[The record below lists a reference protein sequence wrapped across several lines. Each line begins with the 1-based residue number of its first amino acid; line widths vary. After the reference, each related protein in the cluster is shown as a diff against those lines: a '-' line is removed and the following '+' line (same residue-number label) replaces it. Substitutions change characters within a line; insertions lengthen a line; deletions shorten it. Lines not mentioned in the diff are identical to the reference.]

1 MAQAP
6 VVPPEELAPGLHG
19 VFSATITPSDSDTVR
34 AARLALR
41 RPALYSPLLAL
52 HRSPVDGNATT
63 AQRSVSLAGVQWP
76 EGPSLLDTV
85 HPAEGALTVLPELS
99 GLPSGLSPDQIKARA
114 ERRGGAFEQALSDAA
129 RAGKGYLVGSYPERD
144 GERFYH
150 TVVLAGPDGAILG
163 RYRATHPDADPAS
176 WAAPGDQ
183 IAVIPTPLGRIG
195 LASAVEL
202 AVPELGALYAAM
214 RADIL
219 AAPAGSPAALKVE
232 VDAKLYGV
240 PDPPTGRADFFPYAA
255 AEQDQ
260 FWIVSGGRRDGDHTA
275 AAIYG
280 PEPVV
285 LTPTLTAAA
294 GADAVRYETVI
305 PAPGTWINQSQLIAG
320 QQAQWFIPLVLPEQN
335 ACLSRWRAMSAEPLP
350 CI

>member
-1 MAQAP
+1 
-6 VVPPEELAPGLHG
+6 
-19 VFSATITPSDSDTVR
+19 
-34 AARLALR
+34 
-41 RPALYSPLLAL
+41 
-52 HRSPVDGNATT
+52 
-63 AQRSVSLAGVQWP
+63 
-76 EGPSLLDTV
+76 
-85 HPAEGALTVLPELS
+85 VLPELS

-114 ERRGGAFEQALSDAA
+114 ERKGGAFEQA
-129 RAGKGYLVGSYPERD
+129 
-144 GERFYH
+144 
-150 TVVLAGPDGAILG
+150 
-163 RYRATHPDADPAS
+163 HPDATRTS

-219 AAPAGSPAALKVE
+219 AAPAGPPEALKVE
-232 VDAKLYGV
+232 VDADLFAV
-240 PDPPTGRADFFPYAA
+240 PDPPTGRADLFPYAA
-255 AEQDQ
+255 AQQNQ
-260 FWIVSGGRRDGDHTA
+260 FWIVSGGRRDRDHTA

-294 GADAVRYETVI
+294 GADAVRYETVV

-320 QQAQWFIPLVLPEQN
+320 QQAQWFIPLVLLEQN
-335 ACLSRWRAMSAEPLP
+335 ACLRRWRAMSAAPLP
-350 CI
+350 CL